1 MPGMATDTR
10 ESRKLSVL
18 GVGAFAVGMA
28 AITYGA
34 GIASA
39 DPNDP
44 GMTDV
49 RANRGVHSR
58 QAASTSSA
66 KQCVAETGTLGTA
79 SATSSDVGVP
89 RRTSHKSGPSWL
101 GSQGWQAIGTSNSN
115 PRRGNLNQSTRTGP
129 ECKTGK
135 APPAGRF

>member
-1 MPGMATDTR
+1 MATDTR
-10 ESRKLSVL
+10 ASSKFSVL

-28 AITYGA
+28 AITFGA

-49 RANRGVHSR
+49 RADGSVHSR
-58 QAASTSSA
+58 QAASTSGA
-66 KQCVAETGTLGTA
+66 KQCVADTGTLGTA

-89 RRTSHKSGPSWL
+89 MQTSHESGPNWV
-101 GSQGWQAIGTSNSN
+101 GSHGWQAIGTSNSN
-115 PRRGNLNQSTRTGP
+115 PWRGNFNQSTRTGP
-129 ECKTGK
+129 QCKTGK